1 MIYRHFIIDK
11 IRPFMDTELIKV
23 VTGLRRSGKSML
35 LEALQDELLKK
46 GVKSQQVIAINF
58 EDLQYEP
65 YLDYRKLNDYI
76 ETKIATQPGEK
87 HYLFLDEI
95 QEVKS
100 FEKVI
105 NSLRARHGLD
115 IDIYIT
121 GSNAKLLSGE
131 LATLIGGRYVQ
142 FISYPF
148 LFSEYVE
155 AKRQLGEDI
164 SIDELFNKYVVEG
177 GMPFLATNLFEYE
190 QRKNYLSDVY
200 NSIVLK
206 DVISREQIREP
217 ELLKR
222 IFSFVLANIGRDFS
236 ANSVVKFLR
245 NEGFNTTV
253 ATVINYLEYGVNAF
267 ALITVPRYSLKDKR
281 HLSNQ
286 AKYYVVDQGL
296 RQAIIGKNEEN
307 IELVLENI
315 VLIELMA
322 RGYEVSVGATKSGY
336 EIDFIAEKKSET
348 GIDRQYFQVSY
359 MMPDEKT
366 RDREF
371 RSLLEVDDAYPK
383 YVLTLDRFFSDTEGV
398 KHVSLIKWLLDK

>member
-1 MIYRHFIIDK
+1 
-11 IRPFMDTELIKV
+11 MDTELIKV